1 MTIPETKY
9 LFIPALAA
17 GIVLTVAARSL
28 PQREP
33 AESRADHLAQY
44 CVPTADDAQTIYC

>member
-1 MTIPETKY
+1 MKIPETKY

-17 GIVLTVAARSL
+17 SIVLTVAARSL

-33 AESRADHLAQY
+33 AESRVHHLAQY
-44 CVPTADDAQTIYC
+44 CVPADDAQTIYC